1 MFLRYLLFQSLA
13 DLVFLLLIAASLV
26 ISRFRESHKK
36 LPLNMNLDEDYA
48 TAEFQEDTASVEL
61 STRLEQLLEQVACY
75 SADYIFHSLE
85 ALTAFLTLILSV
97 DRLYAI
103 LRPMRIKSFFTYLYP
118 KRIVLLVYVII
129 LAILAPQLF
138 LNQYS
143 SEYVLTLF
151 YRLIVQTCTFKVTC

>member
-1 MFLRYLLFQSLA
+1 MLLRYLLFQSLA
-13 DLVFLLLIAASLV
+13 DLVFLLLIAASFV
-26 ISRFRESHKK
+26 ISRFRDSHKK

-48 TAEFQEDTASVEL
+48 DAASVEFL
-61 STRLEQLLEQVACY
+61 TRLEQLLEQVACY

-143 SEYVLTLF
+143 SEYVLTMF
-151 YRLIVQTCTFKVTC
+151 YRRIVQTCTFKVTC